1 MARAAVPLLSLLAG
15 MLGASGCFPRPQNA
29 ISLAAAQ
36 GDVAAVERLIPEG
49 TDPDLGASSRA
60 FTPIIW
66 AARAGQV
73 AVIRVLAR
81 HGASL
86 DAPGGSNGWA
96 PLQHALHRGQTD
108 AALAL
113 IDLGADLSG
122 TSGPGMSGSGTSGQR
137 ALAMAAGY
145 GNAVVTEA
153 LLARGVD
160 PHVDLGAGPSL
171 LALAA
176 AGAYD
181 IDYHWSGCEPHTRT
195 LRAIV
200 ARAPDLELGDNPWDR
215 AARSYVQRQGCADLV
230 AMLK

>member
-1 MARAAVPLLSLLAG
+1 V
-15 MLGASGCFPRPQNA
+15 LGAAGCFPRPQNG

-36 GDVAAVERLIPEG
+36 GDVATVERLISEG

-60 FTPIIW
+60 FTPMIW

-73 AVIRVLAR
+73 AVIRVLVR
-81 HGASL
+81 HGASV
-86 DAPGGSNGWA
+86 DAPGGGNGWV
-96 PLQHALHRGQTD
+96 PLQHALHKQQTE

-113 IDLGADLSG
+113 MDLGADISG
-122 TSGPGMSGSGTSGQR
+122 ARGQQ

-160 PHVDLGAGPSL
+160 PHVELGAGPSL
-171 LALAA
+171 VALAA
-176 AGAYD
+176 AGSYD
-181 IDYHWSGCEPHTRT
+181 IDYHWRGCEPHTQT

-200 ARAPDLELGDNPWDR
+200 TRAPDLALGDSAWDR
-215 AARSYVQRQGCADLV
+215 AARSYVQRQGCADLI